1 MIADTPIARAQE
13 YSRKAA
19 KFPGLCLQF
28 VRLCLGIAAKYPSAI
43 AAWRAIPGK
52 YKHSGI
58 APKGFPMFYNIGQ
71 FGHIVLSD
79 GTGDVWS
86 NITADM
92 GFIRKVA
99 YKYFGNYLGWAEQL
113 NGVLI
118 KYDEPPAPPK
128 PKPKPPKWRGAK
140 YPGKIIKRGSRGD
153 HIKELQF
160 HLGFGTKP
168 SGVVDSKT
176 VAAIDRF
183 VLANNKKH
191 KRGQRG
197 YLGAA
202 DHTAGPKTFKAITG
216 HA

>member
-1 MIADTPIARAQE
+1 MIPDTALAKAE
-13 YSRKAA
+13 NYSKTGT

-28 VRLCLGIAAKYPSAI
+28 VRLCLGIAAKYGSAI

-52 YKHSGI
+52 YKHTGVG
-58 APKGFPMFYNIGQ
+58 PKGFPMFYNIGR
-71 FGHIVLSD
+71 FGHVVLSRGD
-79 GTGDVWS
+79 GSVWS

-92 GFIRKVA
+92 GLIQKV
-99 YKYFGNYLGWAEQL
+99 KYTFFGNYLGWTEQL
-113 NGVLI
+113 NGVMI
-118 KYDEPPAPPK
+118 KYDEPVPPPK
-128 PKPKPPKWRGAK
+128 PSKRPKWRGAK
-140 YPGKIIKRGSRGD
+140 YPGKIIRKGSRGK

-160 HLGFGTKP
+160 HLGFGSKP
-168 SGVVDSKT
+168 SGVVDNAT
-176 VAAIDRF
+176 VVAIDRF

-191 KRGQRG
+191 KKGQKG